1 MKSTKNKYYFEAL
14 DHYPYSIPDCV
25 EALNYALSYDPQD
38 ADSLCLMARS
48 IFRNTKRL

>member
-1 MKSTKNKYYFEAL
+1 MNLTKNKYYFEAL

-38 ADSLCLMARS
+38 ADRPEY
-48 IFRNTKRL
+48 IPKY